1 MCSCGHPCSRPE
13 GWCEVKL
20 RSIELALPRAAQAG
34 DFLTNIWGM
43 APAEIC
49 GNTHYLRGS
58 GTDPYLVALEE
69 SGTSFVRSTTFVCS
83 GERLETLS
91 TAISARGLAARPVTS
106 NDPGGG
112 HGLIVELAEGELLRF
127 LTDTTD
133 VAPIAGHDLP
143 VKLTHIV
150 FNSVDAEASATQ
162 AEDILGFRVSDRT
175 KGMVFVRCNEAHH
188 STAFARAGFASLN
201 HIAFEMEDLEAVMRG
216 IGRLRDHQ
224 MTPAW
229 GPGRHGPGDNAF
241 AYFIAP
247 FGAVVEF
254 STAVE
259 KVPDDYRT
267 GTPEDW
273 TWPEGRI
280 DQWGMSD
287 KDIASLRVAEE
298 HFRFHRDWEPQA
310 LLKGEAA

>member
-1 MCSCGHPCSRPE
+1 MR
-13 GWCEVKL
+13 L
-20 RSIELALPRAAQAG
+20 RSIELAMPNAAAAAE
-34 DFLTNIWGM
+34 FLTGIWGM
-43 APAEIC
+43 APAEARA
-49 GNTHYLRGS
+49 GTHYLRGS
-58 GTDPYLVALEE
+58 GSYPYLVALEE
-69 SGTSFVRSTTFVCS
+69 AQTSFVRSTTFVCS
-83 GERLETLS
+83 DARLAELS
-91 TAISARGLAARPVTS
+91 ANITARGLAAKPVTS
-106 NDPGGG
+106 DDPGGG

-127 LTDTTD
+127 LADTSE
-133 VAPIAGHDLP
+133 VEPIQGRDLP

-150 FNSVDAEASATQ
+150 FNSVDAEASGTL
-162 AEDILGFRVSDRT
+162 AEDVLGFRVSDRT
-175 KGMVFVRCNEAHH
+175 RGMVFVRCNEAHH
-188 STAFARAGFASLN
+188 STAFARAGFGSLN

-224 MTPAW
+224 MKPAW

-259 KVPDDYRT
+259 IVPEDYRT
-267 GTPEDW
+267 GAPEDW

-287 KDIASLRVAEE
+287 KDVASLRPAEE
-298 HFRFHRDWEPQA
+298 SFRFHRDWEAEP
-310 LLKGEAA
+310 LLIGETA